1 MNIYPRSDGAVTVS
15 LTQSQSS
22 KLPDEFFAQ
31 GVQRV
36 LSGYFSFHLSPLR
49 REFSSVLNIDDDTSR
64 GSPFALY
71 LAEAWA
77 VYAVFLSGSEELL

>member
-36 LSGYFSFHLSPLR
+36 LSGYFSFHLSPL
-49 REFSSVLNIDDDTSR
+49 NIDDDTSR
-64 GSPFALY
+64 GSPFAPY
-71 LAEAWA
+71 FAEAGA
-77 VYAVFLSGSEELL
+77 VMVFSFSATVS

>member
-31 GVQRV
+31 GVQRI

-64 GSPFALY
+64 GSPFAPY
-71 LAEAWA
+71 FAEAGA
-77 VYAVFLSGSEELL
+77 VMVFSFSATVS